1 MNNVGSFQ
9 NNEDKR
15 LKKLH
20 MTIDSRQRD
29 KKVYYNPNNYR
40 INLDNNNRLKNVN
53 SIRLLEAMIPNS
65 QYLIN
70 ENNNKLDILDN
81 ATGLITPVLI
91 TIGNYS
97 ATTLTT
103 ELESIAGITTATFS
117 PSTKK
122 LTLISSSNITIL
134 FETGDNANCSPWE
147 VLGANKEDMVINLS
161 NTFPNIYNL
170 ETTKFIDLAIEEI
183 PDITN
188 KLMIEK
194 EINKFRFKRI
204 SMDVDFDTDKH
215 YRSLEQLPYNY
226 FTPME
231 FNKFSITLYD
241 DKGRVYDSNGKDNY
255 FIFEMTMLAD
265 ESPDNVSFF
274 PPPPIE
280 NETSELETSPSE
292 YVGDGTINIAEKDN
306 LPMFN
311 NNTLPIPPT
320 SISVGNDKIP
330 ITDIPKDD
338 ILEINDKSTDIFGY
352 GLLEN
357 MENMET
363 NIPSPVKKTK
373 KTNDSNKYILIKIEK
388 YIKDN
393 KITVV
398 SISLFLLVFL
408 IIYSRKR

>member
-29 KKVYYNPNNYR
+29 KKIYYNPNNYR

-70 ENNNKLDILDN
+70 DNNKFIDIMDN
-81 ATGLITPVLI
+81 NGKINSVTIP
-91 TIGNYS
+91 IGNY
-97 ATTLTT
+97 
-103 ELESIAGITTATFS
+103 TAD
-117 PSTKK
+117 K
-122 LTLISSSNITIL
+122 LSDNIHTLITSIKVTPSQNKFSFESTPSVTIL

-161 NTFPNIYNL
+161 NPFPNMYNL

-204 SMDVDFDTDKH
+204 AMKGKFDHDEH

-280 NETSELETSPSE
+280 N
-292 YVGDGTINIAEKDN
+292 
-306 LPMFN
+306 
-311 NNTLPIPPT
+311 
-320 SISVGNDKIP
+320 
-330 ITDIPKDD
+330 IPKDD
-338 ILEINDKSTDIFGY
+338 ILEIKDKSTDIFGY
-352 GLLEN
+352 GLLET

-363 NIPSPVKKTK
+363 NIPSPVK
-373 KTNDSNKYILIKIEK
+373 TNDSNKYLLIKIEK

>member
-29 KKVYYNPNNYR
+29 KKIYYNPNNYR

-70 ENNNKLDILDN
+70 DNNKFIDIMDN
-81 ATGLITPVLI
+81 NGKINSVTIP
-91 TIGNYS
+91 IGNY
-97 ATTLTT
+97 
-103 ELESIAGITTATFS
+103 TAD
-117 PSTKK
+117 K
-122 LTLISSSNITIL
+122 LSDNIHTLITSIKVTPSQNKFSFESTPSVTIL

-161 NTFPNIYNL
+161 NPFPNMYNL

-204 SMDVDFDTDKH
+204 AMKGKFDHDEH

-280 NETSELETSPSE
+280 NKTSELETSPSE

-338 ILEINDKSTDIFGY
+338 ILEIKDKSTDIFGY
-352 GLLEN
+352 GLLET

-363 NIPSPVKKTK
+363 NIPSPVK
-373 KTNDSNKYILIKIEK
+373 TNDSNKYLLIKIEK